1 MKNNLEILKKVADLV
16 GFKFSSSYNFAEAEV
31 EGGVM
36 ITNSTE
42 GEFVVGDTI
51 SIKNEDGTFT
61 IVGPGEHKLTDGKL
75 FITDTEGVL
84 VEIKDM
90 ASEEPESEV
99 EVVEAGDGE
108 EMSQSTKI
116 EELKQAIHD
125 VLFAFEAHTKEIET
139 LRADLESFKKT
150 AAHQPLKEDKFVSKN
165 FADERYEIIRAMKQ
179 NKK

>member
-16 GFKFSSSYNFAEAEV
+16 GFKFSSSYNFADAEV

-61 IVGPGEHKLTDGKL
+61 IVGAGEHKLTDGRL
-75 FITDTEGVL
+75 FITDAEGVL
-84 VEIKDM
+84 TEIKDIT
-90 ASEEPESEV
+90 AEEPESEV
-99 EVVEAGDGE
+99 EVEEGGE
-108 EMSQSTKI
+108 GEMMESSKI

-139 LRADLESFKKT
+139 LRADLEAFKKS
-150 AAHQPLKEDKFVSKN
+150 ASHEPLKEDKFVSKN
-165 FADERYEIIRAMKQ
+165 FADERYEIIKAMKAGR
-179 NKK
+179 K